1 MSSFASLK
9 SLAIAM
15 TLKFV
20 KTFLLSLGKSC
31 VKGTL
36 SLSLLNGF
44 ILLHMKQYLNALTSK
59 EIETPQLGITQDFL
73 PSNAM
78 GTDCWLQVK

>member
-1 MSSFASLK
+1 
-9 SLAIAM
+9 
-15 TLKFV
+15 
-20 KTFLLSLGKSC
+20 
-31 VKGTL
+31 
-36 SLSLLNGF
+36 
-44 ILLHMKQYLNALTSK
+44 MKQYLNALTSK